1 MKLHGMLVNGMPGVE
16 DSSIIFGQLTSIFGA
31 NGAGKSRLLKEISKL
46 LFKNNE
52 DHESPIDNNW
62 TGVSKHTLFLK
73 FENIFQQGY
82 SVDDFV
88 INTLLNDVRQ
98 SLPSERNKL
107 IETQNELTK
116 LPELDRMFESMSGV
130 GEDSNT
136 SFQSTDSVINFLR
149 QSFIENSNLQG
160 LTLETIF
167 QKYWMP
173 LPKEQERRIYE
184 ELLKDM
190 HLSLSTGPGV
200 VNPWTVYG
208 RIHLEKLQE
217 LVGEA
222 LISVLI
228 PQMEIQI
235 AAGTQSINELFTLS
249 QDHYE
254 QFSGLKITDKFSY
267 PYLPAFYFENNT
279 IMIPILST
287 KYDSLFEERQ
297 SVNDVSVYG
306 PVYGPPKINFDR
318 LSLRRFFPET
328 IIPGKFKGDVTQ
340 AIVHSI
346 GLIATHLKRRS
357 SGNFWSLGS
366 WGESSQFN
374 WLQGNNDSV
383 KSPEDSASSIDPYIL
398 LARDLLQKNV
408 NKFLPEFISDS
419 NSFIIEIMNPKFWQE
434 KGRVV
439 AGLTRKPTYEEELDR
454 LVSEQNAEK
463 GLQNNSVQHTWRL
476 SSTSKSGSFIPISES
491 GSGIERWVT
500 TTLAICTNEMLRA
513 DPEVN
518 GMGIDLQEFVE
529 EIYDLHEDGKPS
541 DNEVYNQLTSVEL
554 NIDLSNT
561 VVLIDEPEAF
571 LHPGA
576 ISSIGKWIQD
586 MAIQSAG
593 FIVVTHNSKIFD
605 IELINSKRIVMIKEK
620 GTSKIREL
628 NTDVSA
634 MGQWAE
640 DIGITTGELF
650 LLTKRWLIVE
660 GEVDK
665 IILTTWYKKLFAE
678 RGIRCVSASGSGN
691 ITYLMQVDFLAGI
704 GSNVTVLLDKAAPGA
719 QEIDLSILQRNIA
732 NHMKEDL
739 VKPDQLIDSKLS
751 TGEIRFIAQAHQHE
765 DIWFYLEPEIIKK
778 VAQNNLRN
786 FSPKGQWD
794 FTSWDEAWN
803 IHFQNWLDGKPGYI
817 ARRDATKK
825 LKKTVKQFKEFM
837 REEQDIVFSAGLTKE
852 IAEIQMLEEKI
863 PVSLTKLIEI
873 ITSPYAGQVLKR
885 Q

>member
-1 MKLHGMLVNGMPGVE
+1 MSVGTTDGAQLMKLHGMLVKGLPGV
-16 DSSIIFGQLTSIFGA
+16 DNSSIVFGQLTSIFGA
-31 NGAGKSRLLKEISKL
+31 NGAGKSRLLNEISKL
-46 LFKNNE
+46 LMKNFE
-52 DHESPIDNNW
+52 DHDSPNDNNW
-62 TGVSKHTLFLK
+62 TGMSSHTLFLQ
-73 FENIFQQGY
+73 FENTHFNNSTINKDEYAMTTILESVKLGLPFALPESQEQLETRHNEILEWMSGGIFQ
-82 SVDDFV
+82 
-88 INTLLNDVRQ
+88 N
-98 SLPSERNKL
+98 P
-107 IETQNELTK
+107 
-116 LPELDRMFESMSGV
+116 
-130 GEDSNT
+130 
-136 SFQSTDSVINFLR
+136 DSVINFL
-149 QSFIENSNLQG
+149 QQTFIENQNLQG

-167 QKYWMP
+167 QKYWMS
-173 LPKEQERRIYE
+173 LSNEQERRLYE
-184 ELLKDM
+184 VLFKDVY
-190 HLSLSTGPGV
+190 LSLSTGPGA
-200 VNPWTVYG
+200 VNPWTIYG
-208 RIHLEKLQE
+208 KINLETLQE
-217 LVGEA
+217 IVGED
-222 LISVLI
+222 LLETLI
-228 PQMEIQI
+228 PQLDMQI
-235 AAGTQSINELFTLS
+235 STCTESINELFTLS
-249 QDHYE
+249 QDHYKR
-254 QFSGLKITDKFSY
+254 FSTSKITEKVAY
-267 PYLPAFYFENNT
+267 PYLPPIYLENKS
-279 IMIPILST
+279 IMIPMLSS
-287 KYDSLFEERQ
+287 KYDMSGNTSHPDFKRTEQ
-297 SVNDVSVYG
+297 
-306 PVYGPPKINFDR
+306 INFGR
-318 LSLRRFFPET
+318 QSLRRFFPET
-328 IIPGKFKGDVTQ
+328 IIPGKFKGDVTE
-340 AIVHSI
+340 AIIDAI
-346 GLIATHLKRRS
+346 GLIATHLARRS
-357 SGNFWSLGS
+357 SGNFWSVGS
-366 WGESSQFN
+366 WGESSQYN
-374 WLQGNNDSV
+374 WLKGSNESI
-383 KSPEDSASSIDPYIL
+383 SFPEDSASSIDPYIL

-419 NSFIIEIMNPKFWQE
+419 NNFIIEILNPKFWHD

-454 LVSEQNAEK
+454 LVLVQNAK
-463 GLQNNSVQHTWRL
+463 NSLQNKMNFNWRL
-476 SSTSKSGSFIPISES
+476 LSTSKSGSFIPISES

-513 DPEVN
+513 DPEIN

-529 EIYDLHEDGKPS
+529 EIYDLHEDGEPS

-620 GTSKIREL
+620 STSKIREL

-704 GSNVTVLLDKAAPGA
+704 GSNVTVLLDKAASGA

-751 TGEIRFIAQAHQHE
+751 AGEIRFIAQAHQHE
-765 DIWFYLEPEIIKK
+765 DIWFYLEPEIIKR
-778 VAQNNLRN
+778 VAQNNVRS

-852 IAEIQMLEEKI
+852 IAEIQMLEDKI